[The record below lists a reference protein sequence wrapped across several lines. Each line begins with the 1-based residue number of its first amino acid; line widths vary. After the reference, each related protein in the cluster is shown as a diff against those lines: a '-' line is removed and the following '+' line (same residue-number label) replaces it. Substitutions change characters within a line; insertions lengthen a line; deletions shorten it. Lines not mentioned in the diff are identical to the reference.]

1 MIDINR
7 RQQLI
12 AYMKEKRKATVS
24 EIAQHLYISEAT
36 VRRDLNDL
44 EKVKIVRRI
53 HGAAV
58 YIDDGEEVSTDVRET
73 RNKKEKEIISRM
85 AVHHIPAFQTLF
97 LDNSTTAL
105 YVAKALELSDKNIFT
120 NGIKILNEIGKN
132 SPKAFLY
139 ILGGK
144 VDYSIQAT
152 VGPTTIDA
160 IYRHRFDVCVMSCAG
175 ITTTGTYEYSD
186 ISAMLKKAAL
196 TASSYKVL
204 VVDAS
209 KFNKPAT
216 FQSASLQEYDLII
229 TDASDE
235 QLTPYRA
242 MGLNIVNKK

>member
-12 AYMKEKRKATVS
+12 AFIKEKRKATVS

-73 RNKKEKEIISRM
+73 RNKKEKELISRY

-105 YVAKALELSDKNIFT
+105 YVVKAMELSEDKALLLSNRAEAYLKLGYFKSALNDCEEALKNNKVKET
-120 NGIKILNEIGKN
+120 TYQGII
-132 SPKAFLY
+132 Y
-139 ILGGK
+139 I
-144 VDYSIQAT
+144 YNMEE
-152 VGPTTIDA
+152 TTIKRNMWLYLLANMVFEDWFA
-160 IYRHRFDVCVMSCAG
+160 A
-175 ITTTGTYEYSD
+175 
-186 ISAMLKKAAL
+186 KK
-196 TASSYKVL
+196 Y
-204 VVDAS
+204 
-209 KFNKPAT
+209 
-216 FQSASLQEYDLII
+216 
-229 TDASDE
+229 
-235 QLTPYRA
+235 
-242 MGLNIVNKK
+242 